1 MIRKMLVVAATA
13 MIPVT
18 GLVGAVAINATP
30 AAAKAPIVPVTCHIG
45 GSLVFAGGGLTEN
58 GQTGYTGAFKKTTTT
73 ANLAPG
79 AGSDANC
86 STTTVI
92 QKITQPSTTC
102 AANGPLGSITVAG
115 FTLLS
120 PVTNLPGCD
129 PANQLKPTKTYYEI
143 NSAWGFAGGSAAGSV
158 TSGILTALSKG
169 TKYTEANGAKLTLIP
184 SDVNQILP
192 GGVCGSNAGFVI
204 TGAEKVATTHTFAL
218 QLCLGTATTTG
229 LKNDGT
235 APSGTFLGD
244 LTSEI
249 LDFHAQT
256 VDTLAISAAQFDP
269 STSTLVIS

>member
-45 GSLVFAGGGLTEN
+45 GALAFAGAGLTEN

-73 ANLAPG
+73 ATMTTAT
-79 AGSDANC
+79 GSDAAC
-86 STTTVI
+86 AAGPTV

-102 AANGPLGSITVAG
+102 AANGPLQSISVSG
-115 FTLLS
+115 ITLAP

-129 PANQLKPTKTYYEI
+129 PANQSKPTKTYYEI

-184 SDVNQILP
+184 SAVNQILP

-256 VDTLAISAAQFDP
+256 VDTLAISAGQFDP
-269 STSTLVIS
+269 TTSTLVIS

>member
-45 GSLVFAGGGLTEN
+45 GALAFAGAGLTEN

-73 ANLAPG
+73 ATMTTAT
-79 AGSDANC
+79 GSDAAC
-86 STTTVI
+86 AAAPTV
-92 QKITQPSTTC
+92 QKI
-102 AANGPLGSITVAG
+102 
-115 FTLLS
+115 
-120 PVTNLPGCD
+120 TNLPGCD
-129 PANQLKPTKTYYEI
+129 PANQSKPTKTYYEI

-169 TKYTEANGAKLTLIP
+169 TKYTESNGAKLTLIP
-184 SDVNQILP
+184 SAVSQILP
-192 GGVCGSNAGFVI
+192 GGVCGANAGFVI

-218 QLCLGTATTTG
+218 QLCLGTSTTTG
-229 LKNDGT
+229 LTNASA

-249 LDFHAQT
+249 LDFYLGAT
-256 VDTLAISAAQFDP
+256 DTLAITAAQFDP